1 MLLFLSSQ
9 ARAKEEREAKKAKL
23 DGRHEYLLG
32 NIADVL
38 NIEYNEVVEH
48 VLEGSQVEEGTDLFI
63 FCSNFKMKLLPLI
76 SLIKNNANIKITGKV
91 TNYTMLYILYTCCI
105 LFLMPDRHHYQ
116 FLPREWTNEFDF
128 LLPVR

>member
-1 MLLFLSSQ
+1 MLLFLPSQ

-48 VLEGSQVEEGTDLFI
+48 VLEGSQVEGRDRFVF
-63 FCSNFKMKLLPLI
+63 FCSSFKMKLLPLI
-76 SLIKNNANIKITGKV
+76 SLIKNNTNIKITGKV

-105 LFLMPDRHHYQ
+105 LFFIARSTP
-116 FLPREWTNEFDF
+116 
-128 LLPVR
+128 LPVSSKRMDERV